1 MVLGS
6 GYHYPIALEIALKLK
21 ETAYVHAE
29 AMPAAEM
36 KHGPIALIDKNTPS
50 IFFCMSNDPNINQ
63 ILQNIE
69 EVKSR
74 KGEVLVF
81 TDCQNID
88 ADWIIELPKHMNFRL
103 QPLIS
108 VIGGQLLSYYIAL
121 TRGCEIDKPR
131 NLAKSVTV

>member
-1 MVLGS
+1 
-6 GYHYPIALEIALKLK
+6 
-21 ETAYVHAE
+21 
-29 AMPAAEM
+29 
-36 KHGPIALIDKNTPS
+36 
-50 IFFCMSNDPNINQ
+50 MSNDPNINQ